1 MKPVDVKPS
10 TCIDSSKETI
20 NKDPKFKVVIHVR
33 VSRYKNIFAK
43 VYVPNRSEEIF
54 VITKVKNI
62 VSWTYV
68 ISDLKGEEIV
78 GTFYKKELKKTTT
91 KKQTNKQT
99 KTKNR
104 IEKVIKRKGNKLYV
118 KWRSYDNSSN
128 SWIDKKDIV

>member
-10 TCIDSSKETI
+10 TCINSSKETI

-43 VYVPNRSEEIF
+43 GYVPNRSEELL

-62 VSWTYV
+62 VSWTYA

-78 GTFYKKELKKTTT
+78 GTFYKKELKKNNNKKTN
-91 KKQTNKQT
+91 KQTNKQ
-99 KTKNR
+99 KQK
-104 IEKVIKRKGNKLYV
+104 
-118 KWRSYDNSSN
+118 
-128 SWIDKKDIV
+128 

>member
-10 TCIDSSKETI
+10 TCIDSSKENI
-20 NKDPKFKVVIHVR
+20 NKDPRFKVVIHVR

-43 VYVPNRSEEIF
+43 GYVPNRSEEIF

-62 VSWTYV
+62 LSWTFV

-78 GTFYKKELKKTTT
+78 GTFYKKEKQTH
-91 KKQTNKQT
+91 KQTNKN
-99 KTKNR
+99 KNR
-104 IEKVIKRKGNKLYV
+104 IEKVVKRKGNKLYV
-118 KWRSYDNSSN
+118 RWRSYDNSSN